1 MQYDIMPFMDAIG
14 IDSIVFYNSSS
25 MTSEV
30 YKHASPQIKQ
40 NVTKATEKRQE
51 LTKVES

>member
-1 MQYDIMPFMDAIG
+1 MLYDIMPFMDAIV

-30 YKHASPQIKQ
+30 YKHWQLAVCQMAII
-40 NVTKATEKRQE
+40 TT
-51 LTKVES
+51 